1 MGIKMTYNINKICIH
16 QNTVHTSHQQ
26 VNSTNYTEVI
36 GSKCNLSNTEQRSM
50 NIVYK
55 YNFQAG
61 YDPST
66 GYDQYLLH
74 MKLQSS
80 NDNFSS
86 DINDV
91 PNCKFNIS
99 HDTSGAGVSS
109 PSDYSI
115 MTYTAF
121 MIIEN
126 FNKNY
131 LRLVVRAYNTSSF
144 LGMLNGY
151 TTYDGAVNS
160 YYYPSLL
167 QVVEV

>member
-1 MGIKMTYNINKICIH
+1 MTYNINKKFIH
-16 QNTVHTSHQQ
+16 QNTVHTSHQK
-26 VNSTNYTEVI
+26 VNSTNYVEVI
-36 GSKCNLSNTEQRSM
+36 GSKCNLDNTEQRNM
-50 NIVYK
+50 NLVYK

-61 YDPST
+61 YDPSA
-66 GYDQYLLH
+66 GYDQHLLH

-86 DINDV
+86 DITDI
-91 PNCKFNIS
+91 PGCKFNIS
-99 HDTSGAGVSS
+99 HDTYGAGSS
-109 PSDYSI
+109 GPGDYSV

-126 FNKNY
+126 FNKSY
-131 LRLVVRAYNTSSF
+131 LRLSVRAYNTSSF

-151 TTYDGAVNS
+151 TTFDGTSSN

-167 QVVEV
+167 QVLEI